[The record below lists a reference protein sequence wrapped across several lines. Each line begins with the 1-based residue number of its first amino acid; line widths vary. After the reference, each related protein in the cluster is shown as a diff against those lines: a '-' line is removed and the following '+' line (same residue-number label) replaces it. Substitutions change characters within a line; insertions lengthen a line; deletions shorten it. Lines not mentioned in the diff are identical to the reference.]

1 MGCHNSKTNGNE
13 QSRPEEPL
21 PPILLYQDI
30 LNATRY
36 FSHDTLIGSGG
47 FGSVFRAEIR
57 GRTYA
62 VKRLAGVSKSIEI
75 DTRQFKLEIKA
86 LERVSHPNIVNI
98 VTYCEENGEKLIVL
112 EYFPNS
118 SLRYQLR
125 SEARRANLT
134 WARRRRIAIGA
145 AQGLVYLHD
154 KCKPKIIHRDVK
166 TDNIVLDDKFEAKV
180 IDFGL
185 VKLFPEGSPCS
196 HISDSSLKGTAIYVD
211 PEYLETE
218 RVSDKLD
225 VYSFGVVLLELISGR
240 SLEVEGVSIVN
251 WAKSNMEQAL
261 GEEDNITPLIDPE
274 LIAEAGTESSRKEM
288 KMLVCCANAC
298 LRKRGADRPKMRKIV
313 DALDMKIAPDKI

>member
-1 MGCHNSKTNGNE
+1 MGCYNSKANGDE
-13 QSRPEEPL
+13 QSRLEEPQL
-21 PPILLYQDI
+21 PMMSFQEIV
-30 LNATRY
+30 NATSY
-36 FSHDTLIGSGG
+36 FSNDFLIGSGF
-47 FGSVFRAEIR
+47 FGNVYKAEI
-57 GRTYA
+57 GGSTYA
-62 VKRLAGVSKSIEI
+62 IKRLSGVSKSIEI
-75 DTRQFKLEIKA
+75 NTRQYELEINA
-86 LERVSHPNIVNI
+86 LKRVRHPNIVNI
-98 VTYCEENGEKLIVL
+98 TSYCEENNERIIVFG
-112 EYFPNS
+112 YYANR
-118 SLRYQLR
+118 SLRYQLG
-125 SEARRANLT
+125 SRRANLT
-134 WARRRRIAIGA
+134 WAKRRRIAIGA
-145 AQGLVYLHD
+145 ARGLVYLHD
-154 KCKPKIIHRDVK
+154 NCKPKIIHRDVK
-166 TDNIVLDDKFEAKV
+166 TDNIVLDDNFEAKV

-196 HISDSSLKGTAIYVD
+196 HISGSSLKGTAIYVD

-298 LRKRGADRPKMRKIV
+298 LRKRGADRPKMRKACISN
-313 DALDMKIAPDKI
+313 